1 MLEVTTVV
9 RAANAVSACESS
21 GRSAYGSRSSSKV
34 STAVRK
40 ALDLLTAQDSDLELE
55 SAQAALGFRLD
66 ERGGVSVRLRVRGG
80 VELRLGNPLTVCD
93 LQTCICDWTQWLLSD
108 ALHVYSMDLAGKG
121 RVKMSAVE
129 VCRTGEN
136 SVAGY
141 SNTTVARVR

>member
-55 SAQAALGFRLD
+55 AAQAALGFRLD

-80 VELRLGNPLTVCD
+80 VELRLGNPLTDVICRRVFAIG
-93 LQTCICDWTQWLLSD
+93 LSGSCLTLCTCTLWT
-108 ALHVYSMDLAGKG
+108 
-121 RVKMSAVE
+121 
-129 VCRTGEN
+129 
-136 SVAGY
+136 
-141 SNTTVARVR
+141 